1 METHYFSFFRR
12 GDFLTRYNSRRLR
25 RVPNAEEQSMVHQG
39 VISSMAVGS
48 KAVEPDA
55 DNSASKHFL
64 FKPNVPFLPPFPPTS
79 TLQNLSCPSLLPILF
94 SRTFIWECIS
104 STSSHCCS
112 TFRNRGKGLIK
123 SSCSRLLAPRSVEN
137 RAGVYTIEMRYCL
150 PLSLWRNGNVF
161 ECCLPMYREV
171 IGERD
176 TPAS

>member
-1 METHYFSFFRR
+1 
-12 GDFLTRYNSRRLR
+12 
-25 RVPNAEEQSMVHQG
+25 MVHEG

-55 DNSASKHFL
+55 DSSASKHFL
-64 FKPNVPFLPPFPPTS
+64 FKPNVAFLPLFPPTS
-79 TLQNLSCPSLLPILF
+79 TLQNLSCPSRLPILF
-94 SRTFIWECIS
+94 SRNFIWECIS

-123 SSCSRLLAPRSVEN
+123 SSCPRLLAPRCREPGGSIYD
-137 RAGVYTIEMRYCL
+137 RDAILLAT
-150 PLSLWRNGNVF
+150 LSLWRNGNVF